1 MVLKTNGTQKESK
14 VIEIDQ
20 KPKHVLHYNIEY
32 DSTHPEETIRKFVS
46 SIKEMVS
53 RYENDKIRIFELE
66 AQEEDLKHSMEI
78 LPNQKVSDGYK
89 LYKKMREI
97 RKERRACK
105 NEIDLLQPVY
115 EYFHA
120 TEVLN
125 KLSHVQG
132 QCAIAREAIDGRVY
146 SVRTDIL
153 DELLEPVNI
162 EQKEAPVEP
171 EETEKDLIDPID
183 PFIFDPDASNK
194 NVKRGYVLAWKEGQ
208 A

>member
-1 MVLKTNGTQKESK
+1 MVIKTNGTQKEAQ
-14 VIEIDQ
+14 VINIAQ
-20 KPKHVLHYNIEY
+20 KAKHVLHYNIEY
-32 DSTHPEETIRKFVS
+32 DSTHPEETIRNFVS
-46 SIKEMVS
+46 SVKDMVA
-53 RYENDKIRIFELE
+53 RYENDKLRIFELE

-89 LYKKMREI
+89 LYKKLREV
-97 RKERRACK
+97 RKERRSCK

-153 DELLEPVNI
+153 DELLEPVKT
-162 EQKEAPVEP
+162 EQKEEL
-171 EETEKDLIDPID
+171 KDLIDPMN
-183 PFIFDPDASNK
+183 PFIFETEPESNK
-194 NVKRGYVLAWKEGQ
+194 KINRGYVLAWKEGES
-208 A
+208 